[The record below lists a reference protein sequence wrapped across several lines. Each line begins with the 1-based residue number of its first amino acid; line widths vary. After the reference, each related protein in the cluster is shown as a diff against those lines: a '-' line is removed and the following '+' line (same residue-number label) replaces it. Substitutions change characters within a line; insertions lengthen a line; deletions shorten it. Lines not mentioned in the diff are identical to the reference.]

1 MQKER
6 KTILCFRALLPPW
19 QKGAFNF
26 FGQILKEVNILSA
39 SIESKKQIVDGIIE
53 KIKNAKSIVLVD
65 YKGLTVAQ
73 DTEFR
78 TEFRKANCEYK
89 VLKNT
94 MVRRAFNELGV
105 TSFDNDLNGTTAVAF
120 GQDETAAAKVAVEA
134 CKKYNDKISVKSG
147 YVDGS
152 YIDKAGVVALSNM
165 PSKEELIAKML
176 GSMQA
181 PISNFVGALSGITRQ
196 LVIAL
201 NAVSEK
207 KAQG

>member
-1 MQKER
+1 M
-6 KTILCFRALLPPW
+6 
-19 QKGAFNF
+19 
-26 FGQILKEVNILSA
+26 SA
-39 SIESKKQIVDGIIE
+39 NVENKKQIVDGIVG
-53 KIKNAKSIVLVD
+53 KLQNAKSVILVD

-78 TEFRKANCEYK
+78 NEFRKAGCEYK

-94 MVRRAFNELGV
+94 MVRRAFNQLGV
-105 TSFDNDLNGTTAVAF
+105 TAFDNDLNGPTAVAF
-120 GQDETAAAKVAVEA
+120 GSDETAAAKVAMAA
-134 CKKYNDKISVKSG
+134 CKKYNDVISVKSG
-147 YVDGS
+147 YVDGT
-152 YIDKAGVVALSNM
+152 YINKAGVDALAKM
-165 PSKEELIAKML
+165 PGKEQLVAKML

-181 PISNFVGALSGITRQ
+181 PLSNFVGVLSGITRQ

>member
-1 MQKER
+1 M
-6 KTILCFRALLPPW
+6 
-19 QKGAFNF
+19 
-26 FGQILKEVNILSA
+26 SA
-39 SIESKKQIVDGIIE
+39 SIENKSQIVASIVE
-53 KIKNAKSIVLVD
+53 KIKNAKSVVLVD

-105 TSFDNDLNGTTAVAF
+105 TSFDNDLNGPTAFAF
-120 GQDETAAAKVAVEA
+120 GQDETSAAKVAVES
-134 CKKYNDKISVKSG
+134 CKKYNDVISVKSG
-147 YVDGS
+147 YVDGG
-152 YIDKAGVVALSNM
+152 YFDKAGVEALSQM
-165 PSKEELIAKML
+165 PSKEQLIAKML
-176 GSMQA
+176 GSLQA

>member
-1 MQKER
+1 M
-6 KTILCFRALLPPW
+6 
-19 QKGAFNF
+19 
-26 FGQILKEVNILSA
+26 SA
-39 SIESKKQIVDGIIE
+39 NVENKKQIVADIVE
-53 KIKNAKSIVLVD
+53 KIKNAKSVVLVD

-105 TSFDNDLNGTTAVAF
+105 TSFDEDLNGPTAIAF
-120 GQDETAAAKVAVEA
+120 GQDETAAAKVAMEA
-134 CKKYNDKISVKSG
+134 CKKYNDVIKVKSA

-152 YIDKAGVVALSNM
+152 YVDKAGVDALSKM
-165 PSKEELIAKML
+165 PSKEQLIAKML

-181 PISNFVGALSGITRQ
+181 PLSGFAGVLSGITRQ

-201 NAVSEK
+201 NAISEK
-207 KAQG
+207 KAQA